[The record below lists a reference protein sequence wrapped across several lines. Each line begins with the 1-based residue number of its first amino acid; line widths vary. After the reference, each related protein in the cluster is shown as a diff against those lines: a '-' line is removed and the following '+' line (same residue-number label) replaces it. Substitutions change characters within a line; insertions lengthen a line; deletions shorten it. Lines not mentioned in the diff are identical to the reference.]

1 MAYSTPKEAYEEL
14 IPAFQKT
21 TAGKGV
27 SFDQS
32 YGSSGD
38 QSRAVAS
45 GLPADV
51 VALSLAP
58 DVEKLVEPG
67 LVDANWADD
76 EHDGFVT
83 NSVVVFAVRKGNPK
97 NIQTWD
103 DIVKDDVEVITPNP
117 FTSGGAKWNLMAAY
131 GSQTEQGKSDA
142 EALDFLRQVLANTP
156 VQDKSARESL
166 QTFAGGKGDVLL
178 AYENEAITAQ
188 AADIELDYVIPD
200 QTILI
205 ENPRRRRQGVR
216 EPGPGERV
224 RRLAAHARR
233 AADLRRQGLPLGAAR
248 PRRREDLPR
257 ARRRCSRSTSS
268 AAGRRST
275 TSSSTRRTAR
285 WRRSSATWGSPL
297 PAEATTAGRLPRAR
311 VQGAGGPLAIGGLS
325 VAWLTLIVLIPLAAV
340 VVRSFDDGAGAF
352 WDAITSPQ
360 AVAAIRLT
368 VIVSLIVAAIDAV
381 MGTLIAWV
389 LVRDEFPG
397 KRIVNGLI
405 DLPFA
410 LPTIVAGLVLL
421 ALYGPNGPVG
431 INVAYT
437 RVAVCSRCCS

>member
-1 MAYSTPKEAYEEL
+1 MIAMDTQYAYAVFIRQVGRVVHIPDRVGAKLPPRKPTNSMEIVLMTRRLTAFLALALLPVVAAGCGGPAEEGSTAGASEGGGARLSLVAYSTPKEAYEEL

-38 QSRAVAS
+38 QSRAVES

-67 LVDANWADD
+67 LVDATWADD

-97 NIQTWD
+97 NIRTWD

-205 ENPRRRRQGVR
+205 ENPVAVVKESENQDQANAFVDWLRTPDAQQIFADKGYRSVLPDLVDAKTYPEPKTLFEIDQFGGWSAVNDKFFDAENGSVAKIERDLGV
-216 EPGPGERV
+216 
-224 RRLAAHARR
+224 
-233 AADLRRQGLPLGAAR
+233 
-248 PRRREDLPR
+248 
-257 ARRRCSRSTSS
+257 S
-268 AAGRRST
+268 
-275 TSSSTRRTAR
+275 
-285 WRRSSATWGSPL
+285 
-297 PAEATTAGRLPRAR
+297 TAG
-311 VQGAGGPLAIGGLS
+311 
-325 VAWLTLIVLIPLAAV
+325 
-340 VVRSFDDGAGAF
+340 
-352 WDAITSPQ
+352 
-360 AVAAIRLT
+360 
-368 VIVSLIVAAIDAV
+368 
-381 MGTLIAWV
+381 
-389 LVRDEFPG
+389 
-397 KRIVNGLI
+397 
-405 DLPFA
+405 
-410 LPTIVAGLVLL
+410 
-421 ALYGPNGPVG
+421 
-431 INVAYT
+431 
-437 RVAVCSRCCS
+437 